1 MKEKYRSLSND
12 KLLIGISW
20 KSINRD
26 IGTAKS
32 TFLEDWTSI
41 LSQGGCYFIDLQYG
55 NTKSEVEK
63 YVSDKNHILIYQ
75 DEEIDPLTDLDGFAA
90 QVSALDLVI
99 STSNTTAHLAGALGQ
114 DVWTLLRLVPSWRW
128 MTQRTDTLWYPK
140 MKLFRQ
146 LQLGNWSPVFN
157 EVKQALENHMAND
170 WKQ

>member
-1 MKEKYRSLSND
+1 MGNLGQWLRPNKDSFTATRYLLPCSKRISQMKEKYRSLSND
-12 KLLIGISW
+12 KMLIGISW

-63 YVSDKNHILIYQ
+63 DVSDKSHILIYQ

-114 DVWTLLRLVPSWRW
+114 NVWTLLRLVPS
-128 MTQRTDTLWYPK
+128 LS
-140 MKLFRQ
+140 LI
-146 LQLGNWSPVFN
+146 
-157 EVKQALENHMAND
+157 HI
-170 WKQ
+170 